1 MKILLVNDY
10 AGDTG
15 GAELHMRSLR
25 SQLHARGHDA
35 RLLTST
41 ALLRPGDEPPDYA
54 CFGTTSRFRT
64 LLQTANPWAS
74 SRLSHAIDE
83 FKPDLVH
90 VMMFLTQLSPLILPV
105 LRRVPTI
112 LNVVWHRPVCPIGT
126 KMLPDGSQCSVELGS
141 GVLQEFLPAGA
152 RLGAADGADGNVPP
166 MA

>member
-15 GAELHMRSLR
+15 GAELHMRGLR

-35 RLLTST
+35 RLFTST

-54 CFGTTSRFRT
+54 CFGTASRFRT

-74 SRLSHAIDE
+74 SRLSDAIDE

-90 VMMFLTQLSPLILPV
+90 VMMFLTQLSPLILRCSVECP
-105 LRRVPTI
+105 P
-112 LNVVWHRPVCPIGT
+112 LNVVWIDPYARPER
-126 KMLPDGSQCSVELGS
+126 KCSR
-141 GVLQEFLPAGA
+141 
-152 RLGAADGADGNVPP
+152 RLAMRSSWGWRAYKNSASPRATGPR
-166 MA
+166 